1 MRGIGG
7 KNGVGERRVGE
18 RFDVFR
24 KNDARKRA
32 RPFEIERVSIYL
44 IRAASSGNVFRSR
57 RASVKIGG
65 TVKIGKFKKNGRQ

>member
-1 MRGIGG
+1 MKG
-7 KNGVGERRVGE
+7 RRDGE

-44 IRAASSGNVFRSR
+44 IKRRRTKRVFGVGGRSSAR
-57 RASVKIGG
+57 RFGG
-65 TVKIGKFKKNGRQ
+65 ERER